1 LVEAKKC
8 IGGAFCLSKSVHL
21 KDMIAFYLFLRRIDL
36 AIARAFIVFPAQVG
50 FNNVIYQGTAAS
62 VDYIEA
68 LSNVNRARH
77 PAMVEM
83 KPSAWASTTATI
95 IYTAFHSFFVTQKG
109 LHIAFAARA
118 SVDSVIA
125 TAKAVKTA
133 SKTASS
139 LPPSAAVSLQERKRL
154 RDESNYTCR
163 GLDMEIRL
171 AEAQRLNMTL
181 TIEQIRAALKTR
193 E

>member
-1 LVEAKKC
+1 MEAKKC

-36 AIARAFIVFPAQVG
+36 SIARAFIVFPAQVG
-50 FNNVIYQGTAAS
+50 FNNIIYQGTAAS

-68 LSNVNRARH
+68 LSIVNRARH

-83 KPSAWASTTATI
+83 KPSTSTTATI

-171 AEAQRLNMTL
+171 AEAHRLNMTL